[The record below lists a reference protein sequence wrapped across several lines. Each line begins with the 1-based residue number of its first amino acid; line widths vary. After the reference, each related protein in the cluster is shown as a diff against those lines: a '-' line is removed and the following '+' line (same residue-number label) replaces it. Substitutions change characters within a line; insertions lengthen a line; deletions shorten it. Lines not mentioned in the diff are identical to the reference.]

1 MHEGSFPEDVFG
13 ERARHG
19 IAHSGVDGRY
29 EMTGLGP
36 YVHRLDL
43 SGSETVNVEVP
54 SFRDFDLV
62 GRRP

>member
-1 MHEGSFPEDVFG
+1 VFG